1 MGGGGGSSTTSTS
14 ATYDNKS
21 YVYQGG
27 AVDLSNLLG
36 TLNYKSSGS
45 SFDFNQDKA
54 FTSSI
59 DNKNESTQG
68 GGDGGDGGEGG
79 GLDVAASVGVG
90 LGGGSGSAGAVEKN
104 TAGGIGSS
112 NNSNG
117 SLANPVF
124 LVGIGIATAFVVS
137 QFNKRK

>member
-45 SFDFNQDKA
+45 SFDFNQDKVA
-54 FTSSI
+54 VSKDRCELARLRYEWCLSFR
-59 DNKNESTQG
+59 KNG
-68 GGDGGDGGEGG
+68 M
-79 GLDVAASVGVG
+79 
-90 LGGGSGSAGAVEKN
+90 K
-104 TAGGIGSS
+104 
-112 NNSNG
+112 
-117 SLANPVF
+117 
-124 LVGIGIATAFVVS
+124 
-137 QFNKRK
+137 